1 VGTLRKGQSTRTIR
15 TSEVL
20 PVLKDFQVKEEAKLI
35 SHELHIE
42 NKGENE
48 INILAAQKKRT
59 SQFTVKHTLV

>member
-1 VGTLRKGQSTRTIR
+1 VGTLRKGQSTQTIH

-20 PVLKDFQVKEEAKLI
+20 PLLKDSQVKEEAKLI

-48 INILAAQKKRT
+48 INILRAPKKKN
-59 SQFTVKHTLV
+59 QP

>member
-20 PVLKDFQVKEEAKLI
+20 PVLKDLQVKAEAKLI

-48 INILAAQKKRT
+48 INILAAQKKEPANL
-59 SQFTVKHTLV
+59 Q

>member
-1 VGTLRKGQSTRTIR
+1 VGTLRKGQSTQTIH

-20 PVLKDFQVKEEAKLI
+20 PVLKDLQVKEEAKLI
-35 SHELHIE
+35 SHELHTE

-48 INILAAQKKRT
+48 INILIAQEKT